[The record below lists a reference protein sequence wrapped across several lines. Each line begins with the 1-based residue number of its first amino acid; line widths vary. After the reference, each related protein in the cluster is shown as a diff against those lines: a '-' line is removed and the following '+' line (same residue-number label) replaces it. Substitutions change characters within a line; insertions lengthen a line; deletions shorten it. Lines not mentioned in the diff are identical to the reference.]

1 MGKALFQI
9 TPLGCPGCG
18 KQIEAELLKQS
29 GVSSAKVFPSLGR
42 IIMEFDEIKAS
53 AEDLES
59 MMPMVSCPCK
69 TLDMIFSCPFLK
81 EG

>member
-59 MMPMVSCPCK
+59 MIGSLVG
-69 TLDMIFSCPFLK
+69 DVELK
-81 EG
+81 KVKRAAV